1 MSQIRYDLSENIE
14 TVSLQSEETDSLR
27 TKIATDHGGSQLAAQ
42 LQKE

>member
-1 MSQIRYDLSENIE
+1 MSQIRYDLSENE

-27 TKIATDHGGSQLAAQ
+27 TKIATDGGSQLAAQ

>member
-1 MSQIRYDLSENIE
+1 MSQIRYDLSENK